1 MRVHRA
7 RLELCRMTIQLN
19 NHDYTALIHTFM
31 QPGKALDNNDRQL
44 DNDEEDMA
52 GEETRAMRY

>member
-1 MRVHRA
+1 
-7 RLELCRMTIQLN
+7 MTIQLN

-44 DNDEEDMA
+44 DNDGEDMVD
-52 GEETRAMRY
+52 EETRAMRY